1 MRDDTQHSNRRF
13 PVKMLAGSAL
23 VLLGLSYLYFQVD
36 FLNERFNF
44 NPGIPNV
51 LNGVFTI
58 VLIVAWSSW
67 AFFWAKLRVLGL
79 LIILIPAAFFTL
91 YFPSFGGDGNV
102 IGWKPRFWQST
113 VEYVSLATKSTGA
126 INFTTTTTRDFP
138 QFLGPHRNGTVDGVV
153 LDSDWKTTPPVLRW
167 KQNVGEGWSGFVA
180 VNGYA
185 VTQEQ
190 RGADECVAC
199 YEIETGQLAW
209 IQRAPRRHE
218 DITALGK
225 VGPRATPTIDEG
237 LVYVTGGTGVLDCLD
252 GSTGEV
258 VWSADVP
265 TLVGISQISHTNGLG
280 LSYSMEDSNL
290 MWGRSGSPLVYQDK
304 VIVPAG
310 GPSID
315 PEKSTTTLI
324 AFDKKT
330 GKEIW
335 RGGKRMVAYGSPS
348 LETVLGKLQIVL
360 VAEDHAVG
368 HDPESGIE
376 LWNHERAG
384 KSNANAN
391 CSQVTFV
398 ADNRLALS
406 KGYNLGGE
414 LIELSE
420 DGGVISVRS
429 LKTDSR
435 VMKTK
440 LTSPVV
446 FQGHAFSL
454 SDGYLECTDLET
466 LSRKW
471 KQRGRFG
478 NGQLLLVGDRLLVHA
493 EGGQLLLIS
502 ADPTEF
508 QELGSI
514 KTISGTCWNNLC
526 LYGNLLMVRSELEMA
541 CFELPIRVENSTATN
556 NQ

>member
-1 MRDDTQHSNRRF
+1 MTS
-13 PVKMLAGSAL
+13 
-23 VLLGLSYLYFQVD
+23 
-36 FLNERFNF
+36 
-44 NPGIPNV
+44 
-51 LNGVFTI
+51 
-58 VLIVAWSSW
+58 
-67 AFFWAKLRVLGL
+67 
-79 LIILIPAAFFTL
+79 
-91 YFPSFGGDGNV
+91 
-102 IGWKPRFWQST
+102 
-113 VEYVSLATKSTGA
+113 
-126 INFTTTTTRDFP
+126 
-138 QFLGPHRNGTVDGVV
+138 
-153 LDSDWKTTPPVLRW
+153 
-167 KQNVGEGWSGFVA
+167 
-180 VNGYA
+180 
-185 VTQEQ
+185 
-190 RGADECVAC
+190 
-199 YEIETGQLAW
+199 
-209 IQRAPRRHE
+209 
-218 DITALGK
+218 
-225 VGPRATPTIDEG
+225 
-237 LVYVTGGTGVLDCLD
+237 GTGVLDCLD

-280 LSYSMEDSNL
+280 LSYSMENSNL

-304 VIVPAG
+304 VFVPAG

-348 LETVLGKLQIVL
+348 LETVLGKPQIVL

-384 KSNANAN
+384 KSNAKAN

-420 DGGVISVRS
+420 NEGVISVRS

-454 SDGYLECTDLET
+454 SDGYLECTELET

-478 NGQLLLVGDRLLVHA
+478 NGQLLLVGDQLLVHS

-502 ADPTEF
+502 ANATEF

-514 KTISGTCWNNLC
+514 KTISGTCWNTLC
-526 LYGNLLMVRSELEMA
+526 LYGNLLLVRSELEMA
-541 CFELPIRVENSTATN
+541 CFELPIQVENSTATK